1 MKKNVQNQSTKNRCE
16 RRFYLFINIT
26 PSYKLRA
33 KENVVHVFL
42 SRGYVCH
49 SDASPLEVIHQVLAV
64 VGVFLLRE
72 AGLHQAEVV
81 PRGHL
86 GYCQGDGNTVIDAM
100 KGQLPG
106 AHRYVLEAILY
117 SVTLCV

>member
-1 MKKNVQNQSTKNRCE
+1 MESSVINSKAIAKEKLVTMKKNVQSQSTKNRCK

-49 SDASPLEVIHQVLAV
+49 SDASPLEVIHQVLV
-64 VGVFLLRE
+64 VIGVLLLRE
-72 AGLHQAEVV
+72 AGLH
-81 PRGHL
+81 
-86 GYCQGDGNTVIDAM
+86 
-100 KGQLPG
+100 
-106 AHRYVLEAILY
+106 
-117 SVTLCV
+117 